1 MLVSLG
7 LHGLNV
13 QGNKQIIV
21 GKMCS
26 VMAFEM
32 HQKTYCYAHEIS
44 IKVSTANVFTVQES
58 PHDVM
63 YARIWKGG

>member
-7 LHGLNV
+7 LRGLNV

-26 VMAFEM
+26 VMAFE
-32 HQKTYCYAHEIS
+32 KTYCYAHEIS
-44 IKVSTANVFTVQES
+44 IKASTANVFTVQES